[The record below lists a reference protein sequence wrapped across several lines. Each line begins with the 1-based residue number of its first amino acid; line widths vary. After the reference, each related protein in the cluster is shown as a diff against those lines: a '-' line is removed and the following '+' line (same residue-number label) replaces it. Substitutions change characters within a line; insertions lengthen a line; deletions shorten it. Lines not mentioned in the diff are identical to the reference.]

1 MTPAD
6 GILYLARSI
15 AAWLIIVSGRPPLGV
30 SLVYLALFL
39 AWWLYSMLPKPP
51 RGIPLNDNGRTRY
64 IEVDKI
70 KV

>member
-6 GILYLARSI
+6 GILLTRSI
-15 AAWLIIVSGRPPLGV
+15 AAWLVIVSDRPPLLV
-30 SLVYLALFL
+30 SVVYLALFL

-51 RGIPLNDNGRTRY
+51 KGIPLNDNGRTRY